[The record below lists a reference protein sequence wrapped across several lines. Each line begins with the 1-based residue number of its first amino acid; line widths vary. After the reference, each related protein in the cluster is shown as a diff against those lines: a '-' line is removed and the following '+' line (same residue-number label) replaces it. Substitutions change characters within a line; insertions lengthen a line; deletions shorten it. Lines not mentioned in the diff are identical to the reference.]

1 MLRASGKLS
10 QTFTGRKVGTVLLV
24 KCYLVVNTFSQAI
37 YFNKTDFIQPA
48 AAVRRSAD
56 CPVVWFV
63 DFRLY
68 DVMLR
73 LNH

>member
-1 MLRASGKLS
+1 MLSASGKLS
-10 QTFTGRKVGTVLLV
+10 QTFTGRKVRTVLLE
-24 KCYLVVNTFSQAI
+24 KCYFVVNTFSQAI

-48 AAVRRSAD
+48 AAVRRRSAD

-68 DVMLR
+68 DVMYV
-73 LNH
+73 